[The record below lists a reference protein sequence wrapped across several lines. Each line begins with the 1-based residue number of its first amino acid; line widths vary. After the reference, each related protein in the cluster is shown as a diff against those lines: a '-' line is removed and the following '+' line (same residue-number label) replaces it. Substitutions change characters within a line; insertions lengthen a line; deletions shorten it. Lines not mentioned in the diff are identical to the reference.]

1 MVDAVNQFANI
12 NEDMLINNDTA
23 WNYEIRDLY
32 REMGWEAD
40 QIGRFASTEYSTWI
54 NWDED
59 NRLAYPTFEQVEEK
73 LNEGYVITA
82 LVGVDPGN
90 GFLSSNEDVSTGH
103 FVNIIE
109 TMETRDGTE
118 LIRVY
123 NSMLH
128 REEIYTWDSF
138 DDIWRHAGGNS
149 GGQGV
154 IARPPD

>member
-1 MVDAVNQFANI
+1 M
-12 NEDMLINNDTA
+12 
-23 WNYEIRDLY
+23 
-32 REMGWEAD
+32 
-40 QIGRFASTEYSTWI
+40 
-54 NWDED
+54 
-59 NRLAYPTFEQVEEK
+59 EEK